1 MIYLIAG
8 RSGAGKDYL
17 VSKMIE
23 LSKEMTEKAF
33 RTVKSYTTR
42 PPRYENEDT
51 HIFIAKED
59 VDKYP
64 DKVATTKIGEYEYF
78 ATAEQVNSSEI
89 YVVDPKGIDELIKN
103 MPDTEFQIVYVQA
116 DEDINRRIN
125 AVKRADDKIREEEIF
140 AARDAAEN
148 EQFTEFEDKIH
159 NRMDYE
165 KCFPDNVNSVII
177 VTNTYKA
184 KDMEQYA
191 RMLVTRKIQ
200 IDRMRTVVRECVELG
215 IISES
220 ENTDANGNKKI
231 IAYCTNGE
239 KTYQKEYSID
249 TCVIRLLGDE
259 EGFADIIGKY
269 IALSPR
275 FDNM

>member
-23 LSKEMTEKAF
+23 LSKEMTGKAF
-33 RTVKSYTTR
+33 TTVKSYTTR

-64 DKVATTKIGEYEYF
+64 DKVATTQIGEYEYF
-78 ATAEQVNSSEI
+78 ATAEQVNNSEV

-140 AARDAAEN
+140 TARDAAEN

-184 KDMEQYA
+184 EDMEQYA

>member
-17 VSKMIE
+17 VSKIIE
-23 LSKEMTEKAF
+23 LSKEMTGKAF
-33 RTVKSYTTR
+33 AMVKSYTTR

-51 HIFIAKED
+51 HIFITKED

-89 YVVDPKGIDELIKN
+89 YVIDPKGIDELIKN

-184 KDMEQYA
+184 EDMEQYA

-220 ENTDANGNKKI
+220 ENTDANGDKKI

>member
-23 LSKEMTEKAF
+23 MSEKMTGKAF
-33 RTVKSYTTR
+33 ATVKSYTTR

-51 HIFIAKED
+51 HVFIAKED

-89 YVVDPKGIDELIKN
+89 YVVDPRGIEELIKN

-125 AVKRADDKIREEEIF
+125 AVKRADDKIKEEEIF

-184 KDMEQYA
+184 EVMEQYA

-200 IDRMRTVVRECVELG
+200 IDRMCKIVHECVDLG
-215 IISES
+215 LLSES
-220 ENTDANGNKKI
+220 ENTDSKGNKKI
-231 IAYCTNGE
+231 IAYCTDHE
-239 KTYQKEYSID
+239 KTYQKEYSVD

-259 EGFADIIGKY
+259 ESFTDIIGKY

>member
-17 VSKMIE
+17 VSKIIE
-23 LSKEMTEKAF
+23 LSKEITGKAF
-33 RTVKSYTTR
+33 TTVKSYTTR

-59 VDKYP
+59 VNKYP

-89 YVVDPKGIDELIKN
+89 YVIDPKGIDELIKN

-140 AARDAAEN
+140 SARDASEN

-184 KDMEQYA
+184 EDMEQYA

>member
-23 LSKEMTEKAF
+23 LSKEMTGKAF
-33 RTVKSYTTR
+33 AMVKSYTTR

-64 DKVATTKIGEYEYF
+64 NKVATTKIGEYEYF
-78 ATAEQVNSSEI
+78 ATAEQVNNSEI
-89 YVVDPKGIDELIKN
+89 YVIDPKGIDELITN

-184 KDMEQYA
+184 EDMEQYA

-220 ENTDANGNKKI
+220 ENTDANGDKKI

-249 TCVIRLLGDE
+249 ACIIRLLGDE

>member
-17 VSKMIE
+17 VSKIIE
-23 LSKEMTEKAF
+23 LSKEITGKAF
-33 RTVKSYTTR
+33 TTVKSYTTR

-59 VDKYP
+59 VNKYP
-64 DKVATTKIGEYEYF
+64 DKVAITKIGEYEYF

-89 YVVDPKGIDELIKN
+89 YVIDPKGIDELIKN

-140 AARDAAEN
+140 SARDAAEN

-184 KDMEQYA
+184 ENMEQYA

-200 IDRMRTVVRECVELG
+200 IDRMCTVVRECIELG

>member
-17 VSKMIE
+17 VSKIIE
-23 LSKEMTEKAF
+23 LSKEITGKAF
-33 RTVKSYTTR
+33 TTVKSYTTR

-59 VDKYP
+59 VNKYP
-64 DKVATTKIGEYEYF
+64 DKVAITKIGEYEYF

-89 YVVDPKGIDELIKN
+89 YVIDPKGIDELIKN

-140 AARDAAEN
+140 SARDAAEN

-184 KDMEQYA
+184 EDMEQYA

-200 IDRMRTVVRECVELG
+200 IDRMRTVVRECIELG

>member
-23 LSKEMTEKAF
+23 LSEKMTGKAF
-33 RTVKSYTTR
+33 SPVKSYTTR

-78 ATAEQVNSSEI
+78 ATAKQVNSSEI
-89 YVVDPKGIDELIKN
+89 YVVDPKGIDELINN

-116 DEDINRRIN
+116 DDEINRRTN
-125 AVKRADDKIREEEIF
+125 AVKRAEDKIREEEIF
-140 AARDAAEN
+140 SARDAAEN

-159 NRMDYE
+159 NRMDHE

-177 VTNTYKA
+177 VTNTYTA
-184 KDMEQYA
+184 EDMEQYA
-191 RMLVTRKIQ
+191 NMLVTRKIQ
-200 IDRMRTVVRECVELG
+200 IDRMCKIVHECVELG
-215 IISES
+215 LLSAS
-220 ENTDANGNKKI
+220 ENTDTNGNKKI
-231 IAYCTNGE
+231 IAYCTNNGE
-239 KTYQKEYSID
+239 TYQKEYTVD
-249 TCVIRLLGDE
+249 TCAIRLLGDE
-259 EGFADIIGKY
+259 ESFMDIIGKY
-269 IALSPR
+269 IVLSPR